1 MIPSANS
8 SRSLSHNL
16 RTLLNDRF
24 APITSSPGFLKLG
37 LDDAASALAMWRRRL
52 NRHRP
57 VLVEEITDPFPECL
71 RRLEPLTGGVRPR
84 ELLVEASKGWTAYFD
99 CSLRGTDAV
108 STVGYLTEAAGCQG
122 LSIRAVPHTL
132 GQPGLS
138 HGRMGAVQ
146 FEMFGPFK
154 TDFLNYIRTVHASFD
169 GSHWVFDAIGT
180 PQDFEEIDA
189 YQAPRVRDRFTS
201 GMLERY
207 CKALGLDVFNPQ
219 AYGPRAVLVRTQVDV
234 PPSGKVMKLDEV
246 QRWLEIVPEMASKLP
261 G

>member
-1 MIPSANS
+1 M
-8 SRSLSHNL
+8 

-24 APITSSPGFLKLG
+24 APITSSPGYLKLG
-37 LDDAASALAMWRRRL
+37 LDDAVSALSTWRRRL
-52 NRHRP
+52 SRGRP
-57 VLVEEITDPFPECL
+57 VSVEEVTDPFPECL
-71 RRLEPLTGGVRPR
+71 RRLEPLTGGVVPR

-132 GQPGLS
+132 GQPGLR
-138 HGRMGAVQ
+138 HGQMGAVQ
-146 FEMFGPFK
+146 FEMCGPFK

-169 GSHWVFDAIGT
+169 GSHWVFDAVGT

-201 GMLERY
+201 EMLERY
-207 CKALGLDVFNPQ
+207 CRALGLDVFNPQ
-219 AYGPRAVLVRTQVDV
+219 AYGPRAVLVRAEVQV
-234 PPSGKVMKLDEV
+234 PLTGKVLTLDEV
-246 QRWLEIVPEMASKLP
+246 QRWLQIFPRRN
-261 G
+261 

>member
-1 MIPSANS
+1 M
-8 SRSLSHNL
+8 

-24 APITSSPGFLKLG
+24 ALISSSPGYLKLG
-37 LDDAASALAMWRRRL
+37 LDDAVSALSTWRRRL
-52 NRHRP
+52 SRGRP
-57 VLVEEITDPFPECL
+57 VSVEEVTDPFPECL
-71 RRLEPLTGGVRPR
+71 RRLEPLTGGVVPR

-132 GQPGLS
+132 GQPGLR
-138 HGRMGAVQ
+138 HGQMGAVQ

-169 GSHWVFDAIGT
+169 GSHWVFDAVGT

-201 GMLERY
+201 EMLERY
-207 CKALGLDVFNPQ
+207 CRALGLDVFNPQ
-219 AYGPRAVLVRTQVDV
+219 AYGPRAVLVRAEVQV
-234 PPSGKVMKLDEV
+234 PLTGKVMTLDEV
-246 QRWLEIVPEMASKLP
+246 QRWLQIFPRRN
-261 G
+261 

>member
-1 MIPSANS
+1 
-8 SRSLSHNL
+8 
-16 RTLLNDRF
+16 
-24 APITSSPGFLKLG
+24 
-37 LDDAASALAMWRRRL
+37 MWRRRL

-201 GMLERY
+201 EMLERY

-219 AYGPRAVLVRTQVDV
+219 AYGPRAVLVHTQVDV
-234 PPSGKVMKLDEV
+234 PPTGKVMTLDEV
-246 QRWLEIVPEMASKLP
+246 QRWLEIVPEMVAKLP